1 MRTPLK
7 KVTVQDIHDMQYR
20 ALQGKL
26 EIQEKQKVHMDLER
40 NKLELQIEL
49 LQKLVGGNSE
59 PVTLSQALASMY

>member
-26 EIQEKQKVHMDLER
+26 EIQEKQKVDLER